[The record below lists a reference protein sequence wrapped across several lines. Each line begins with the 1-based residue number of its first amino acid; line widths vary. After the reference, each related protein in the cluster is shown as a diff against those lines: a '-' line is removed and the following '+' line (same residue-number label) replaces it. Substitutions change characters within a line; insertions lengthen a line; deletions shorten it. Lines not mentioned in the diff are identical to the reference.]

1 MFALADIMMH
11 VEVAASFARQAVAF
25 VGENHPQAEK
35 TCVFSRVF
43 ANEMAQITASN
54 ILKIIHGTGVF
65 DAEQSAAFL
74 AEISHAKLADSYQ
87 NIIADMN
94 RAADIIFSR

>member
-1 MFALADIMMH
+1 MMMH

-25 VGENHPQAEK
+25 AGENNPQAEK

-43 ANEMAQITASN
+43 ANEIAQVTASN
-54 ILKIIHGTGVF
+54 ILKIVYGPDVF
-65 DAEQSAAFL
+65 DAEQRAAFL
-74 AEISHAKLADSYQ
+74 SEISHTKLADSYQ